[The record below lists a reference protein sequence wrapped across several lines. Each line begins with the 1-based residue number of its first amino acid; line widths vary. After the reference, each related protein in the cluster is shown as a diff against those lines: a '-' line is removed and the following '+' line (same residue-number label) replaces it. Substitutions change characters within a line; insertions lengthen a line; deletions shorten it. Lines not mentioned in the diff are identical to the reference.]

1 VENKESNNR
10 KKKGLI
16 ITISVHAIALL
27 LFCLFGFE
35 VIDPKPSGFEAE
47 WEIEG
52 IENAGGEN
60 NKEVTSENPNQT
72 NDITKLTD
80 AAQASASQEEQLI
93 TEDAGIIA
101 VKSSPTKTPVI
112 TKPKNVTVNN
122 KTSPSKTDSPK
133 ETKPTVDPAILA
145 ALGGMKKG
153 TNSDGGKGDGEE
165 NGIEGDPSGGGKDLK
180 GTGNKGDGKWSVE
193 GRSPVHIGAHTNS
206 CGVSGKIIVLVKIN
220 RSGKVV
226 SASDVG
232 GTTQN
237 ECLVNLAISQ
247 AKSIKYAPSSSTE
260 PYNEGKI
267 VMDYGLK

>member
-1 VENKESNNR
+1 MENKESNNR
-10 KKKGLI
+10 KRKGLI
-16 ITISVHAIALL
+16 ITVSVHAIALL

-35 VIDPKPSGFEAE
+35 VIDPKPSGFEAA

-52 IENAGGEN
+52 VENAGGEK

-72 NDITKLTD
+72 NDIAKLTD
-80 AAQASASQEEQLI
+80 ATQASTAQEEQLI
-93 TEDAGIIA
+93 TDKEGIIT
-101 VKSSPTKTPVI
+101 VKSSPIKTPTI
-112 TKPKNVTVNN
+112 TKPKDVIVNN
-122 KTSPSKTDSPK
+122 KKSTSKTDSPK
-133 ETKPTVDPAILA
+133 ETKPTVDPAVLA

-153 TNSDGGKGDGEE
+153 SKSDGGKGEGEE
-165 NGIEGDPSGGGKDLK
+165 KGIEGDPKGGGKDLNGK
-180 GTGNKGDGKWSVE
+180 GNKGDGKWSVE
-193 GRSPVHIGAHTNS
+193 GRSPVQIGTHINS

-247 AKSIKYAPSSSTE
+247 AKSIKYAPSNSTE
-260 PYNEGKI
+260 PYNEGEI